1 MLAVSDGSR
10 IKDITNLDNV
20 VEMIKIYTAFDTNKV
35 AVS

>member
-10 IKDITNLDNV
+10 RENIINLENV
-20 VEMIKIYTAFDTNKV
+20 VDMIKIYTGFDTNKV

>member
-10 IKDITNLDNV
+10 IEDITNLDNV